1 MYMSLDK
8 DNGKET
14 EFNIVQEKIRRAKM
28 EISSKLQELKS
39 KKMLKKQQNHQ
50 PQNRNEKFQPLKTAL
65 VELKNA
71 T

>member
-39 KKMLKKQQNHQ
+39 KKMLKKQQNL
-50 PQNRNEKFQPLKTAL
+50 LKA
-65 VELKNA
+65 
-71 T
+71 